1 MASKWEYDVAS
12 HRYRDVDSG
21 RFLSQATMA
30 ALRDDFIAAQKD
42 RVRELAT
49 QVGDATIGAS
59 EWTTEM
65 RQVVKDVHG
74 AEYAFGRGGLHA
86 MESRDWGIIGHTVR
100 DEYGHLQDFARE
112 VEQGG
117 LSTAQINARG
127 ALYTEAGSATMERGR
142 TEARGMPRLD
152 QYPGDGGTECQ
163 RQCNCSLDIEPVEDG
178 WEITWQ
184 IGNSPSGSCADC
196 EALAA
201 DWNPL
206 FIEAGPGRGG
216 RGQAPPT
223 SPAPVV
229 VPYVVVEQP
238 TAPPAPE
245 RSLVKSVERD
255 ADGLIA
261 RVIERRVP
269 QQATTVKS
277 VERDADGRVLRVV
290 ETQSEEV
297 P

>member
-1 MASKWEYDVAS
+1 MASNWEYDVAS
-12 HRYRDVDSG
+12 HRYRDTTSG
-21 RFLSQATMA
+21 RYLSQATMA

-42 RVRELAT
+42 RVRELAQ

-74 AEYAFGRGGLHA
+74 AEYAFGRGGLRA
-86 MESRDWGIIGHTVR
+86 MESRDWGIIGRTVR

-112 VEQGG
+112 VERGG
-117 LSTAQINARG
+117 LSTAQISARG

-142 TEARGMPRLD
+142 TEARGMPPLD
-152 QYPGDGGTECQ
+152 QYPGDGQTECQ
-163 RQCNCSLDIEPVEDG
+163 RQCNCSLDIEPVDAG
-178 WEITWQ
+178 WEVTWQ
-184 IGNSPSGSCADC
+184 IGNSPSGSCGDC

-201 DWNPL
+201 GWNPL
-206 FIEAGPGRGG
+206 VIEAGTGRGG
-216 RGQAPPT
+216 RATAAPAPP
-223 SPAPVV
+223 SPVV

-269 QQATTVKS
+269 VQAAVVKTIQ
-277 VERDADGRVLRVV
+277 RDADGRIARIV
-290 ETQSEEV
+290 ESQSEEDS
-297 P
+297 